1 MKHCK
6 CFVAVQVMFNI
17 ILVFVLV
24 VFFGEERDLPR
35 YFADRLSSSMVKVK
49 TTDFS
54 SIFPQCK
61 GVLVYF

>member
-6 CFVAVQVMFNI
+6 CFVAVLVMFNI
-17 ILVFVLV
+17 ILVFVV
-24 VFFGEERDLPR
+24 VFFGGERDLSR

-54 SIFPQCK
+54 SIFAQNN
-61 GVLVYF
+61 GFLVYF